1 MERYVQHGI
10 GEALF
15 RETPA
20 HRRPLIVSGLPS
32 NVGTLSGTP
41 QYWNAGARCWLLVD
55 AQLDE
60 VQRRT
65 FQVDFD
71 PTDVPRDRFIL
82 AGDAWQKCRAGR
94 ADPALFGL
102 SIIKEQGLWW
112 VAQNLIRD
120 LASLNRVE
128 MLPWDVWGMMPR
140 LVSSRRK
147 TERSLIA
154 SPRSP
159 WAATTPLQRFRKSIM
174 IRASKSRAGFLMPTE
189 RSRKNW
195 LSDT

>member
-1 MERYVQHGI
+1 
-10 GEALF
+10 
-15 RETPA
+15 
-20 HRRPLIVSGLPS
+20 LPS

-55 AQLDE
+55 AQFDE

-140 LVSSRRK
+140 PTGIISEEDRTFLDRVAALTPGGDDAIAALQEIYNDPRVKVSGRVFNADRK
-147 TERSLIA
+147 IEEELA
-154 SPRSP
+154 
-159 WAATTPLQRFRKSIM
+159 F
-174 IRASKSRAGFLMPTE
+174 
-189 RSRKNW
+189 
-195 LSDT
+195 